1 MKLVLLGPPGSG
13 KGTHAMWMCGEY
25 KIPHISTGAMLREEE
40 RRNPH
45 LYEEVRHYIDR
56 GELVPDE
63 LIFEILK
70 ERLAESDCRDGY
82 ILDGFPR
89 TLKQAEMLE
98 ALGGVDL
105 AVMIDTV
112 PELIMERVRGRRV
125 CPRCG
130 KGYHI
135 SQIPG
140 GKCTDCGAEVTIR
153 SDDKPE
159 TIRNRFDVYDRVTHP
174 LVEHYKNEGKLARID
189 GSGTIGEVAA
199 EIRALLNGGV

>member
-1 MKLVLLGPPGSG
+1 
-13 KGTHAMWMCGEY
+13 
-25 KIPHISTGAMLREEE
+25 MLREEE

-45 LYEEVRHYIDR
+45 LYEEIRHYIDR

-105 AVMIDTV
+105 AVMIDTM
-112 PELIMERVRGRRV
+112 PELIM
-125 CPRCG
+125 
-130 KGYHI
+130 
-135 SQIPG
+135 
-140 GKCTDCGAEVTIR
+140 
-153 SDDKPE
+153 
-159 TIRNRFDVYDRVTHP
+159 
-174 LVEHYKNEGKLARID
+174 
-189 GSGTIGEVAA
+189 
-199 EIRALLNGGV
+199 